1 LAVDD
6 QLGRPGIANLEPQ
19 RPHTIQRRTLTGLHQ
34 LGQHHST
41 MGIADLHPA
50 RIARQQL
57 RESLDRRRRFDGWML
72 VLLGAAISAWAH
84 AVVQLVNRTSAP

>member
-1 LAVDD
+1 MPPTVSLPD
-6 QLGRPGIANLEPQ
+6 
-19 RPHTIQRRTLTGLHQ
+19 
-34 LGQHHST
+34 
-41 MGIADLHPA
+41 ADLPGWMGSRGILPEGNEFERERERQS